1 MKLGEQKNGPLV
13 ELLIKHNRGGGGEE
27 NVITK
32 NRIRP
37 EEKMKEKIR
46 KYVFL

>member
-1 MKLGEQKNGPLV
+1 MKLGKQKNGPLV
-13 ELLIKHNRGGGGEE
+13 ELLIKHNRGRGEE